1 MFLASGHLIWSI
13 NTPTASHETDNLMKI
28 LEANGAKIPALGLGT
43 WQMRGDQCADIVKTA
58 LGTGYRHID
67 TAVMYEN
74 EDAVGQGIKAS
85 SLSRDDIFLTTKV
98 WPTDVTEDN
107 FIKTVAGSL
116 ERLGTDYV
124 DLLLI
129 HWPPKV
135 NAVADWAKLLNEAA
149 ERGWARNIG
158 VSNFTVPL
166 LNEMVA
172 ASERPIA
179 CNQVENHPYLDQ
191 RKIRAACAEHGVALM
206 AYCPLYQGRPL
217 MNNPVLMDI
226 AAACGKTEA
235 QIVLRWHVQH
245 EGAGAIPKTATPSR
259 LAENLDIFDFELP
272 DEQMASITELTSK
285 HSRICD
291 FEFSP
296 KWDAV

>member
-1 MFLASGHLIWSI
+1 
-13 NTPTASHETDNLMKI
+13 MKI

-43 WQMRGDQCADIVKTA
+43 WKLRDEECTSIVKAA
-58 LGTGYRHID
+58 LETGYRHID

-74 EDAVGQGIKAS
+74 ETAVGKGIEES
-85 SLSRDDIFLTTKV
+85 SVGREDIFLTTKV
-98 WPTDVTEDN
+98 WPTDITESS

-135 NAVADWAKLLNEAA
+135 NAVAEWAKLLNEAA

-172 ASERPIA
+172 VSERPIA

-217 MNNPVLMDI
+217 MNDPLLIETAD
-226 AAACGKTEA
+226 ACGKSAA
-235 QIVLRWHVQH
+235 QVVLRWHVQH
-245 EGAGAIPKTATPSR
+245 NGAGAIPKTATPSR
-259 LAENLDIFDFELP
+259 LAENIDIFDFELSG
-272 DEQMASITELTSK
+272 DQMTAITKLTEK
-285 HSRICD
+285 HDRICD

>member
-1 MFLASGHLIWSI
+1 MLSI
-13 NTPTASHETDNLMKI
+13 NTASASHEMDIVMKT

-43 WQMRGDQCADIVKTA
+43 WQMRDEECTNIVKTA
-58 LGTGYRHID
+58 LETGYRHID

-74 EDAVGQGIKAS
+74 ETAVGQGIKVSGAP
-85 SLSRDDIFLTTKV
+85 REDIFLTTKV
-98 WPTDVTEDN
+98 WPTDITEDS

-135 NAVADWAKLLNEAA
+135 NAVSDWAKLLNEAA

-166 LNEMVA
+166 LYEMVT

-191 RKIRAACAEHGVALM
+191 SKIRVACAKHGVALM

-217 MNNPVLMDI
+217 MNEPILVET
-226 AAACGKTEA
+226 AKACGKTAA
-235 QIVLRWHVQH
+235 QVVLRWHVQH
-245 EGAGAIPKTATPSR
+245 NGAGAIPKTATPAR
-259 LAENLDIFDFELP
+259 LAENIDIFDFELSG
-272 DEQMASITELTSK
+272 DQMEAITELTQK
-285 HSRICD
+285 HTRICD

-296 KWDAV
+296 DWDAV